1 MALDGGYMYNLIKKL
16 TGNYKHL
23 GRNVYILFII
33 RIISNMGAFV
43 YPLLSLI
50 LTQKIHLSKA
60 QSGLFI
66 LVLSLATVPS
76 LLIGGKLADKYGKK
90 KVIFVSQICGAICY
104 LTCAFLPTSMVMA
117 VIIMS
122 ASILYSVANPA
133 IDALS
138 ADLTTHENRKS
149 AFSLLYLGTNIGTI
163 IAPVIGGF
171 LFKTKLSLLFLGD
184 AFTTLAGLALLII
197 FIKEPAMKTIT
208 EFSNDAIS
216 EEETDSSK
224 TVIHILLENPLLL
237 YFALVM
243 FIYQFAYSQ
252 WTFTLPLQLE
262 DFFENNGAQIYG
274 VLSGF
279 NGVVVLFSTPLLA
292 LMLHKVK
299 PLKSI
304 VYGGIMY
311 IIAFLIFALSG
322 QNRYLYFVAVFIFA
336 TGLVSIT
343 TNSGPFIANNS
354 PAAYR
359 GRINSI
365 IPIITG
371 AGSAVGPFI
380 TGMILEVC
388 SYKVWWFAIS
398 LIIFLGLTLMN
409 LLNRKDTMS

>member
-1 MALDGGYMYNLIKKL
+1 MYNLFRKL
-16 TGNYKHL
+16 TQNYKNL
-23 GRNVYILFII
+23 GSNIYILFII

-66 LVLSLATVPS
+66 LILSISTVPS
-76 LLIGGKLADKYGKK
+76 LLIGGKLADRYEKK
-90 KVIFVSQICGAICY
+90 KVILISQICGAICY
-104 LTCAFLPTSMVMA
+104 FTCAFIPTSMIMA
-117 VIIMS
+117 VIIRS

-138 ADLTTHENRKS
+138 ADLTTNENRKS

-163 IAPVIGGF
+163 IAPIIGGF
-171 LFKTKLSLLFLGD
+171 LFKKRLSLLFLGD
-184 AFTTLAGLALLII
+184 AITTLIGLTLLVI
-197 FIKEPAMKTIT
+197 FIKGPQIETVAVSSDQKSTAET
-208 EFSNDAIS
+208 SNNKS
-216 EEETDSSK
+216 
-224 TVIHILLENPLLL
+224 VIAILLEKPILI
-237 YFALVM
+237 YFALTM

-262 DFFENNGAQIYG
+262 DYFENNGAQIYG
-274 VLSGF
+274 LLSGF
-279 NGVVVLFSTPLLA
+279 NGFVVLFSTPLLA
-292 LMLHKVK
+292 FTLRKVK

-311 IIAFLIFALSG
+311 IIAFIMFGLSD
-322 QNRYLYFVAVFIFA
+322 QNMYLYFVAVFIFSA
-336 TGLVSIT
+336 GLVSIT

-380 TGMILEVC
+380 TGIILEIS
-388 SYKVWWFAIS
+388 SYKVWWFTIS
-398 LIIFLGLTLMN
+398 LIIVIGLILMN
-409 LLNRKDTMS
+409 LLNRKDMMS